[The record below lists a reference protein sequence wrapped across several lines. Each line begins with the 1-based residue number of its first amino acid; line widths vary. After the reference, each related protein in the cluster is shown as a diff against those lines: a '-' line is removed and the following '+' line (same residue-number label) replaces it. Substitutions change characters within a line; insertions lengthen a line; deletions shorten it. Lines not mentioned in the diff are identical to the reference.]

1 MRISRSTRILSLT
14 SILVAAILSAV
25 GRPYTV
31 TSVLAKSPSDSG
43 PPATCPVTRP
53 PSPPFVPPS
62 PYQVNPGP
70 GSFWFGTQKL
80 WTNVS
85 EDGTWKGLPH
95 YRPTDASF
103 RNKLFWWRQGYDWRT
118 ENVPNLKVTGRRLD
132 TLAPPLTTDEHAN
145 NGWTNDS
152 RHPFMVAG
160 IFIPTLGCW
169 EITGDYKGDKLSY
182 VVWVA
187 Q

>member
-1 MRISRSTRILSLT
+1 MRISQSTTILSLT
-14 SILVAAILSAV
+14 LILVAGIAMVLGRSYGATSA
-25 GRPYTV
+25 
-31 TSVLAKSPSDSG
+31 LAESRNDSG
-43 PPATCPVTRP
+43 LPATCPVTRA

-62 PYQVNPGP
+62 PYPVTPGP

-95 YRPTDASF
+95 YRPRDASF

-145 NGWTNDS
+145 SGWTNDS
-152 RHPFMVAG
+152 HHPFIVAG